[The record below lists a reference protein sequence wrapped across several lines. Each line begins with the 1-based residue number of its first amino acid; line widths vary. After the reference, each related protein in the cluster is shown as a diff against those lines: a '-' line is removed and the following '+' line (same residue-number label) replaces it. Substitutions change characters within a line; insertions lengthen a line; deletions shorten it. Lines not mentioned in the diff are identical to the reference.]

1 MIYKILEVSLIFFII
16 ITSSFSS
23 EIDHPQEQDFLDF
36 KSSVLEKAAP
46 AKQILDNKNSFAQVK
61 FNFEQTPVPAYIH
74 DKGYGVLEGII
85 YPKNQQYMGKLP
97 ISKESM
103 NDSRTGI
110 FLTQPPIGYVLYRS
124 KPDSQFFDRLLIDSN
139 LNDTLSDEVPIIISD
154 ISKRTSVKLVF
165 SGKPEMFDLQL
176 GSKGV
181 KLYPKF
187 WKEGVITLKDKKYHA
202 AIFKSTY
209 GTNYQYGV
217 VLLIDF
223 NNDGIYATSEFEFL
237 TEAFL
242 LQKIM
247 VLKKRFYNSD
257 ISKSGD
263 TLILKKLDSAY
274 GQISFVL
281 PDSAKAMINSYK
293 FSFLPQGGSGRD
305 ILKVALK
312 EFPVNLPVGRYGI
325 IEGLAYDK
333 DFKVLL
339 KFACPEFNILK
350 AKRLKLKL
358 TSARMDA
365 LARQD
370 NNKLIAAQKTYGPR
384 NIYYNLVGPAN
395 PKDPGPELLIY
406 NTENKSEIYF
416 SDNLEYG

>member
-1 MIYKILEVSLIFFII
+1 MIYKIWKSLLIFCII

-23 EIDHPQEQDFLDF
+23 DIDHPQEQDFLGF
-36 KSSVLEKAAP
+36 NTSVSETTIQTKP
-46 AKQILDNKNSFAQVK
+46 TLDIKNNFAQGK
-61 FNFEQTPVPAYIH
+61 FNFEQKPVPKHIH

-97 ISKESM
+97 VSKESM
-103 NDSRTGI
+103 NDARTGI

-139 LNDTLSDEVPIIISD
+139 LNDTLSDEVPITISD
-154 ISKRTSVKLVF
+154 ISKRTPVKLFF
-165 SGKPEMFDLQL
+165 SGKPEVFDLQL
-176 GSKGV
+176 GAKGV
-181 KLYPKF
+181 KLYPKY
-187 WKEGVITLKDKKYHA
+187 WKEGVVTLKDKEYHS

-209 GTNYQYGV
+209 GTDYKYGV

-223 NNDGIYATSEFEFL
+223 NNDGIYSTSEFEFL

-247 VLKKRFYNSD
+247 SLKERIYASE
-257 ISKSGD
+257 ISKNGEIL
-263 TLILKKLDSAY
+263 TLNKLNSAY

-281 PDSAKAMINSYK
+281 PDLAKTMVNSYK

-312 EFPVNLPVGRYGI
+312 ELPVNLPIGRYGI

-333 DFKVLL
+333 DFRILL
-339 KFACPEFNILK
+339 KFACPEFNILE

-365 LARQD
+365 LVRQD
-370 NNKLIAAQKTYGPR
+370 NDKLIAAQKTYGPR

-395 PKDPGPELLIY
+395 SEDPGPELLIY
-406 NTENKSEIYF
+406 NTDNKSEVYF